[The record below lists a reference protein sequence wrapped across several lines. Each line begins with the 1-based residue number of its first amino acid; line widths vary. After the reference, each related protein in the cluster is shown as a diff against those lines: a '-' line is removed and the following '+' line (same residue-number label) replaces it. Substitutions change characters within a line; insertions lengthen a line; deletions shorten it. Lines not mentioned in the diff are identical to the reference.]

1 MEKPFNS
8 LKANRILYVSVVAAL
23 CVVAIVIGIIAAA
36 SRPAETEPPLDQGT
50 QPGTENKNPSEDK
63 PTGGEGN
70 GVPEFLCPL
79 SGTVSS
85 RHDTETLVFSES
97 MGDWRTH
104 TGIDIA
110 TSLGAV
116 VSCVADGTVKEVVDD
131 AMMGKC
137 VSVEHAGGV
146 VSIYRNLDE
155 ALADGIAAGATVRA
169 GDAIGTVGETALRE
183 LADEPHLHFEMT
195 VDGKPV
201 DPLTLLSEES
211 REACLPEEDTVYE
224 N

>member
-23 CVVAIVIGIIAAA
+23 CVVAIVIGIVAAA
-36 SRPAETEPPLDQGT
+36 SRPSETEPPAGT
-50 QPGTENKNPSEDK
+50 DNTPGTENQNPSPDQ
-63 PTGGEGN
+63 PTGGEGEEI
-70 GVPEFLCPL
+70 EFLCPL
-79 SGTVSS
+79 SGTVSK
-85 RHDTETLVFSES
+85 RHDTESLVFSS
-97 MGDWRTH
+97 TMGDWRVH
-104 TGIDIA
+104 TGVDIT

-116 VSCVADGTVKEVVDD
+116 VSCVADGTVKEVFDD

-137 VSVEHAGGV
+137 VSVSHADGV

-155 ALADGIAAGATVRA
+155 VLADGIAAGASISE
-169 GDAIGTVGETALRE
+169 GDAIGTVGESALCE

-195 VDGKPV
+195 VNGAPV

-211 REACLPEEDTVYE
+211 RAACLTEEDKVYE